1 MLPALPDVETV
12 RERLQVIFPE
22 GTPQRTRC
30 TSLAAARTIFT
41 MLYVGA
47 VEGGEWLA
55 PKFVYRMG
63 SRQAAETSDAARVAY
78 LAAFKKS
85 VASLAWGSFAWCFSE
100 PDHLIAF
107 DGATPWAIRS
117 LRYFGGGGPGR

>member
-1 MLPALPDVETV
+1 MYEPGRGANHLHDAVC
-12 RERLQVIFPE
+12 
-22 GTPQRTRC
+22 RC
-30 TSLAAARTIFT
+30 GRA
-41 MLYVGA
+41 
-47 VEGGEWLA
+47 GEWLA